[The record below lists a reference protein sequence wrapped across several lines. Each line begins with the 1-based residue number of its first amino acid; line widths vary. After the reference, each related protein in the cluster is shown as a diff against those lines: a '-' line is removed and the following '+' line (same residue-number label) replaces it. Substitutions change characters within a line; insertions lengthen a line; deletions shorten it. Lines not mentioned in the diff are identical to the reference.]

1 MNREQL
7 AAELNKRNEALT
19 ELLTAETRDAEAIA
33 SATIE
38 VEAVSAQ
45 IRALDAAS
53 ASTAIVARDAAPVS
67 RNAEAFEALKTSA
80 LRGIDTSV
88 DIEVSVRD
96 IFSGSPS
103 IGGLDVVVPDFD
115 ATIDRR
121 PRRNLGFL
129 DILPVRTTNSDTVV
143 YYVETGFTS
152 GVTAVAKRSGS
163 PADFTAYTQSNISI
177 VKRTATVQ
185 TLGTYVRTSR
195 ETLADASQVQAIVE
209 DEILYSLREKIHNLI
224 VAASDEEGSELPS
237 IAVVDGDNRAQSM
250 TYTLAG
256 DDNADRVAL
265 IEAIRKAKTAARK
278 ALLPADFVALS
289 PAAYEAIQLA
299 KNSIGQYIAG
309 GPFVGDE
316 DTIWGLKMIEVDA
329 LSDNDETPFGRVVVG
344 STRGITFYARQS
356 MELGY
361 SENFNDDFVR
371 NAAVIR
377 GNVRCTLTTRRPTCV
392 VVVTG
397 VSGS

>member
-7 AAELNKRNEALT
+7 AAELNKRSEVLT
-19 ELLTAETRDAEAIA
+19 GLLSADTRDAEAIA
-33 SATIE
+33 SATLE
-38 VEAVSAQ
+38 VEAISAQ
-45 IRALDAAS
+45 IRATD
-53 ASTAIVARDAAPVS
+53 VATTPTTIATRDSVAVS
-67 RNAEAFEALKTSA
+67 PNAEAFRALQTGAASGA
-80 LRGIDTSV
+80 ETM
-88 DIEVSVRD
+88 VSLDANVRD

-103 IGGLDVVVPDFD
+103 IGGLDVVVPEFD
-115 ATIDRR
+115 AIIDRR

-129 DILPVRTTNSDTVV
+129 DILPVRTTVSDTVV
-143 YYVETGFTS
+143 YYVQTGFSS
-152 GVTAVAKRSGS
+152 GVTTVAKRSGS
-163 PADFTAYTQSNISI
+163 PADFAAYGQSNVSI

-371 NAAVIR
+371 NAAEIR
-377 GNVRCTLTTRRPTCV
+377 GNVRCTLTNRRPNCV

>member
-115 ATIDRR
+115 A
-121 PRRNLGFL
+121 
-129 DILPVRTTNSDTVV
+129 NSDTVV

-377 GNVRCTLTTRRPTCV
+377 GNVRCTLTNRRPNCV